1 MATTAYDVVVG
12 EEKSI
17 ITPVF
22 SVSVETQMEIEMAQ
36 SYQDL
41 LAAAREEVPEIQV
54 ADLADRLSRSDAP
67 IVIDVREQSEW
78 DEGHVPGA
86 VHVPRGY
93 LESRIAGIARPD
105 DALVLMCAGG
115 FRSLLAARNLREM
128 GYDNVESVAGGFTRW
143 KQAGNDYDVPQT
155 LTPDQRSRY
164 SRHTLIPEVG
174 EAGQLKLLGAKVL
187 LIGAG
192 GLGSPAAYYLAA
204 AGVGTIGLVDD
215 DVVDAS
221 NLQRQIIHTTD
232 RVGMLKAESGKIAI
246 EALNPDVTVN
256 VHATRINRDNVLD
269 IISGYDVIVDG
280 ADNFPTRYL
289 LADASLMTRIPL
301 VHASILRFE
310 GHASVFLPY
319 DGPCYRCLFPEPPPP
334 DLAPSCGEAGVLGVL
349 CGVMGNIQA
358 TEAIKVILGIGD
370 TLSGRLLVYDA
381 LGMTFTELKVRRD
394 PNCPAC
400 GPDAH
405 LEFRDYDA
413 WCAGVGRHLDSVNV

>member
-1 MATTAYDVVVG
+1 
-12 EEKSI
+12 
-17 ITPVF
+17 
-22 SVSVETQMEIEMAQ
+22 MAQ
-36 SYQDL
+36 TYQDL
-41 LAAAREEVPEIQV
+41 LAAARAEIPEVHV
-54 ADLADRLSRSDAP
+54 AQLAERLAGGQAP
-67 IVIDVREQSEW
+67 VLIDVREQGEW

-93 LESRIAGIARPD
+93 LESRIAGVASPD
-105 DALVLMCAGG
+105 EPVVLVCAGG

-128 GYDNVESVAGGFTRW
+128 GYQHVESLAGGFTRW
-143 KQAGNDYDVPQT
+143 KQSGHEYVVPQT
-155 LTPDQRSRY
+155 LTPQQRSRY

-174 EAGQLKLLGAKVL
+174 EAGQLKLLGARVL

-232 RVGMLKAESGKIAI
+232 RVGMLKAESAKLAI

-269 IISGYDVIVDG
+269 IIAGYDVIVDG

-289 LADASLMTRIPL
+289 LADASLMARKPL

-310 GHASVFLPY
+310 GHASVFIPY

-358 TEAIKVILGIGD
+358 NEAIKVILGIGE

-381 LGMTFTELKVRRD
+381 LGMEFNELKVRRD
-394 PNCPAC
+394 PNCPGC

-413 WCAGVGRHLDSVNV
+413 WCAGIGRHSEAVHA

>member
-1 MATTAYDVVVG
+1 
-12 EEKSI
+12 
-17 ITPVF
+17 
-22 SVSVETQMEIEMAQ
+22 MAQ
-36 SYQDL
+36 TYQDL
-41 LAAAREEVPEIQV
+41 LAAARTEVPELDV
-54 ADLADRLSRSDAP
+54 AELAKRLSGDVAT
-67 IVIDVREQSEW
+67 VVVDVREQSEW

-86 VHVPRGY
+86 LHVPRGF
-93 LESRIAGIARPD
+93 LESRIAGVATPD
-105 DALVLMCAGG
+105 QPVVLMCAGG
-115 FRSLLAARNLREM
+115 NRSLLAARNLREM
-128 GYDNVESVAGGFTRW
+128 GYAHVESLAGGFTRW
-143 KQAGNDYDVPQT
+143 KQAGHEVVVPQT
-155 LTPDQRSRY
+155 LTAQQRSRY

-174 EAGQLKLLGAKVL
+174 EEGQLKLLGAKVL

-232 RVGMLKAESGKIAI
+232 RVGMLKAESAKIAI
-246 EALNPDVTVN
+246 EALNPDVRVN
-256 VHATRINRDNVLD
+256 VHATRINRDNVLE
-269 IISGYDVIVDG
+269 ILSGYDLIVDG

-289 LADASLMTRIPL
+289 LADASLMTRTPL

-319 DGPCYRCLFPEPPPP
+319 DGPCYRCVFPEPPPP

-358 TEAIKVILGIGD
+358 NEAIKVILGIGE

-394 PNCPAC
+394 PDCPGC
-400 GPDAH
+400 GPGAH

-413 WCAGVGRHLDSVNV
+413 WCAGVGRHLEAVQA